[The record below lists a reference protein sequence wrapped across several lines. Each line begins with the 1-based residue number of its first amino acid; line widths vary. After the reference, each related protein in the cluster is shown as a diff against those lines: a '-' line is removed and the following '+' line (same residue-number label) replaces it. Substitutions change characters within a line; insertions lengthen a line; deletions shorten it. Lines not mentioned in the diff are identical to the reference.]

1 MFAAVF
7 KSCER
12 NNCLIHNTHLPCAVE
27 ADNIGT
33 QVIWVFAYVVSDY
46 AAQFNFLICPTE
58 VLTLAVHPDQSCSPP
73 PVFVPTDID
82 LVGVA
87 PDFVQLP
94 FKELGWNTVVSDIRP
109 VTLHMLLIAVVASLV
124 APFGGFM
131 ASAIKRANNVKDFDS
146 VIPGHGGFTDRFDC
160 QMLIALYVAIHYKTL
175 VLGYVHRAYNN
186 YRRSHPYETWWCG
199 GFVFGHRG
207 IPQDISYR
215 RCHRGSGVARGAS
228 DAVLCNIVTVV
239 SFGIGD
245 ILRYAWSSP
254 LWEI

>member
-175 VLGYVHRAYNN
+175 VLGYMHPRDKIVHDFSLLSLNDKQSVLDALQAL
-186 YRRSHPYETWWCG
+186 
-199 GFVFGHRG
+199 V
-207 IPQDISYR
+207 
-215 RCHRGSGVARGAS
+215 GA
-228 DAVLCNIVTVV
+228 
-239 SFGIGD
+239 
-245 ILRYAWSSP
+245 
-254 LWEI
+254 